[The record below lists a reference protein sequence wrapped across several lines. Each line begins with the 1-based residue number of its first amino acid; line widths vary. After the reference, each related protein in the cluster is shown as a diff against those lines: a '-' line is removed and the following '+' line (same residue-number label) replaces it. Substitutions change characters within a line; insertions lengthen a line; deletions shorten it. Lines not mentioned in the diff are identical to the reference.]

1 LIELVPA
8 ARRMA
13 ALADSATTAP
23 LHLQALQDAARGRG
37 VELSTHQVARP
48 EEIGL
53 AIEAAHTS
61 GVQAI
66 NVLASALLNAHR
78 RLIFE
83 RTAVLRLP
91 AIYQFP
97 ESAEDGGL
105 FGYGSR
111 ITEIYRQIARQVVK
125 ILRGAKPSDVP
136 VEQPTTFELVI
147 NLKTAKALGLEV
159 SPAMLN
165 RAGKVIE

>member
-1 LIELVPA
+1 MELVPA
-8 ARRMA
+8 ARRMG
-13 ALADSATTAP
+13 ALADHATTTP
-23 LHLQALQDAARGRG
+23 SHLQALQDAARRRG
-37 VELSTHQVARP
+37 VELSIHQVERP
-48 EEIGL
+48 EEIGP
-53 AIEAAHTS
+53 AIEAAHSS

-66 NVLASALLNAHR
+66 NVLATALLNAHR

-111 ITEIYRQIARQVVK
+111 ITEIYRQIARQVVM
-125 ILRGAKPSDVP
+125 ILRGAKVSDVP

-165 RAGKVIE
+165 RADKVIE

>member
-1 LIELVPA
+1 
-8 ARRMA
+8 M
-13 ALADSATTAP
+13 
-23 LHLQALQDAARGRG
+23 
-37 VELSTHQVARP
+37 
-48 EEIGL
+48 
-53 AIEAAHTS
+53 
-61 GVQAI
+61 
-66 NVLASALLNAHR
+66 
-78 RLIFE
+78 
-83 RTAVLRLP
+83 LRLP

-125 ILRGAKPSDVP
+125 ILRGAKLSDIP

-165 RAGKVIE
+165 RADKVIE